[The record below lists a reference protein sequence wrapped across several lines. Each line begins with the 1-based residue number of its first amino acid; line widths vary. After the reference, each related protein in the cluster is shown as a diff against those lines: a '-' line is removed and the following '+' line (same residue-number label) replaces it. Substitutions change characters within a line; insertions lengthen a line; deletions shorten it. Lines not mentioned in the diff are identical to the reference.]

1 MRTMITYLIGFVVS
15 TLAYVGTYNYTL
27 EEVGTAEFILQ
38 ETIGIDDYS
47 DKLVWCELDGVCAIE
62 KRGRVQGVDPVELIG
77 VATKPYP
84 IYRLDKYVSINT
96 GVLMDRELLRHLGM
110 MLGLFACALS
120 WVMVLHVSL
129 NAQAPDKQTA

>member
-1 MRTMITYLIGFVVS
+1 MRIMITYLIGFVVS
-15 TLAYVGTYNYTL
+15 TLAYIGTYNYTL

-62 KRGRVQGVDPVELIG
+62 KRGRVQGIDPVELIG

-96 GVLMDRELLRHLGM
+96 GVLLDRELLRHLGM

-120 WVMVLHVSL
+120 WVMVLHVSISGL
-129 NAQAPDKQTA
+129 PSTKPTT